1 MRLFA
6 RVWLIG
12 LVASIFLANRG
23 PVSAQQKGSS
33 PGDNKAP
40 AAELSPAKLPDNA
53 QSELVDNPVTFRLV
67 QLAAVETSL
76 KLVDDALEQAGHK
89 SNYMASKAND
99 AENKNTTMDTLGGGP
114 IAWDKF
120 YGKTAEKFFYHPT
133 DPNTTYHNPQPVSQ
147 RPPQFDYVYRANTT
161 QADKAK
167 QEVAA
172 LSGKIDKLLER
183 RRKLESDQVALWGEI
198 SASLVAQRELSDR
211 PLYSF
216 YLKVDGPDP
225 DDLVKQR
232 IATIE
237 AFAQY
242 LRVLDRG
249 ADFVDHNIAKNQA
262 LALAV
267 LKENVQIARKS
278 LMTDL
283 AGIEGET
290 RSAVN
295 PLTDLAK
302 RIATVTNSAVETR
315 ITALEAD
322 SADDETR
329 KMSSRGLLQTAMI
342 DFADKTAALDDG
354 VTKLVADWAIKPSTD
369 KPLPEVHWVETASKS
384 LPTEA
389 AQTSKSIPESPAA
402 VHRSAVV
409 PARSGDP
416 WSKTVT
422 LKPPYH
428 ESYPGAP
435 TDKLSLQN
443 AVKEILGQAGLSY
456 DLKGSLKNANEE
468 CRHFVNPNF
477 ENVPCREALD
487 KLLVPFS
494 LTYEVDGETV
504 RLKRK

>member
-1 MRLFA
+1 MT
-6 RVWLIG
+6 G
-12 LVASIFLANRG
+12 
-23 PVSAQQKGSS
+23 
-33 PGDNKAP
+33 
-40 AAELSPAKLPDNA
+40 
-53 QSELVDNPVTFRLV
+53 
-67 QLAAVETSL
+67 
-76 KLVDDALEQAGHK
+76 
-89 SNYMASKAND
+89 KAND

-147 RPPQFDYVYRANTT
+147 RPPQFDYVYRANST
-161 QADKAK
+161 QAEKAK

-183 RRKLESDQVALWGEI
+183 KRKLEFDQVALWGEI
-198 SASLVAQRELSDR
+198 SASLVAQRELGDR

-216 YLKVDGPDP
+216 HLKIDGTGS
-225 DDLVKQR
+225 DDSIKQR
-232 IATIE
+232 IVAIE
-237 AFAQY
+237 ALAQY
-242 LRVLDRG
+242 MRVLDRG

-262 LALAV
+262 LALAA
-267 LKENVQIARKS
+267 LKENVQSARKS
-278 LMTDL
+278 LVADL

-302 RIATVTNSAVETR
+302 RIATVTNSAIETR
-315 ITALEAD
+315 NTALEAD

-354 VTKLVADWAIKPSTD
+354 VTKLGVEWAIKPITD
-369 KPLPEVHWVETASKS
+369 KPLPEVHWVEISAKS
-384 LPTEA
+384 LPAEA
-389 AQTSKSIPESPAA
+389 TRTSKSIPESPAA
-402 VHRSAVV
+402 LQRSATV

-416 WSKTVT
+416 WSKNVT

-435 TDKLSLQN
+435 TDKLSLQY
-443 AVKEILGQAGLSY
+443 AVKEILGQVGLSY
-456 DLKGSLKNANEE
+456 DSKGSSKNASDE
-468 CRHFVNPNF
+468 CRRWVYPNF
-477 ENVPCREALD
+477 ENVPCRDALD